1 LITLPDSTWTR
12 WEHRVFTYASIHRV
26 PDCAI
31 FAADYHRQRFSK
43 MRRKDEVMSKN
54 AFYRASPGRTA
65 LEEMESYCATHP
77 NSPSAERRPALSI
90 RRGLWIALLGPS
102 VEQGIVGIGFTV
114 EGALR
119 AFDVQ
124 YITGQRLAE

>member
-1 LITLPDSTWTR
+1 
-12 WEHRVFTYASIHRV
+12 
-26 PDCAI
+26 
-31 FAADYHRQRFSK
+31 
-43 MRRKDEVMSKN
+43 MSKN
-54 AFYRASPGRTA
+54 AFHRASPGRMA

-124 YITGQRLAE
+124 YMAGRREVSPRQETHSAKTRITASADRLSCIA

>member
-1 LITLPDSTWTR
+1 
-12 WEHRVFTYASIHRV
+12 V

-31 FAADYHRQRFSK
+31 FAADVLPPAILFSK
-43 MRRKDEVMSKN
+43 MRRKNEVMSKN
-54 AFYRASPGRTA
+54 AFNRADPARMA

-77 NSPSAERRPALSI
+77 NSPSAARRPALSI

-102 VEQGIVGIGFTV
+102 VETGIVGIGFTV

-119 AFDVQ
+119 AFDSQ
-124 YITGQRLAE
+124 YMAGSRFAE

>member
-1 LITLPDSTWTR
+1 
-12 WEHRVFTYASIHRV
+12 
-26 PDCAI
+26 
-31 FAADYHRQRFSK
+31 
-43 MRRKDEVMSKN
+43 MRRKNEVMSKN
-54 AFYRASPGRTA
+54 GFYRADPGRMA

-77 NSPSAERRPALSI
+77 NSPSAARRPALSI

-102 VEQGIVGIGFTV
+102 VENGIVGIGFTV

-124 YITGQRLAE
+124 YKAGSRFTE

>member
-1 LITLPDSTWTR
+1 
-12 WEHRVFTYASIHRV
+12 V

-31 FAADYHRQRFSK
+31 FAAGYHRQRFCFPK
-43 MRRKDEVMSKN
+43 MRRKNEVMPEN
-54 AFYRASPGRTA
+54 GFYRADEGRMA

-77 NSPSAERRPALSI
+77 NSLSAARRPALSV

-102 VEQGIVGIGFTV
+102 VENGIVGIGFTV

-124 YITGQRLAE
+124 YMAGRRFAE